1 MKNKINS
8 FFKRQ
13 WIVNVR
19 LALNKVSTI
28 PSLPSK
34 IDKYYSHPLTRVLRV
49 IGGIIAAIVILKKN
63 TLFPSPLPSLI
74 KGGDKVVRGRAPL
87 DYISIYIA
95 LIQLLQIIL
104 ISFNKVSYFI
114 YLLIKFIF
122 INN

>member
-63 TLFPSPLPSLI
+63 TLFPSPL
-74 KGGDKVVRGRAPL
+74 

-104 ISFNKVSYFI
+104 ISFTKVSYFI
-114 YLLIKFIF
+114 YLLIKHPELFEVRYPPFPLSPPGIG
-122 INN
+122 